1 MADFQM
7 FLEAER
13 RGILP
18 ADKIGLLQEAR
29 NRGLIPPLDQPSTA
43 MPTPRQTGTIVDQ
56 IPGYGGPVPAATAPV
71 RTKDYTIGQKL
82 AGAAEVIPAL
92 VTGAVTA
99 PIVEASKIYGA
110 ATSGKF
116 GTQAGIRAGEETG
129 RKMQANFYQPRT
141 QAGQEYVGDIGNAL
155 ASTGLQGVPM
165 NVLADLG
172 AGLPAAGRAA
182 KDFGQA
188 KMAQRAESIAQ
199 QQSAADWARAPAIE
213 AAQAAQRLNVAVNP
227 AKTNPNVKTKMLV
240 GLTGESEVNAKLAES
255 NAPKWNDWARKDL
268 GLPENTQLTPEAFDK
283 ARAAH
288 TAPYDAIRKI
298 GVMQPSDDV
307 LGQLNSL
314 KLDPRSTSS
323 PEKAAKVNAAVDR
336 VMNQTAE
343 GLSGENVVSQI
354 RDFRKDANQ
363 TFKNPNATGIE
374 IDVAEANLGIANAL
388 ENLIENNI
396 RNPKAL
402 DDFRKARTAIAKTYD
417 WERATG
423 VTTKQ
428 VDPLQIVKLA
438 EKGKPLTGV
447 LADVA
452 NVAGNFPEIAN
463 LNLPKEPLLYQR
475 LRRGGAGG
483 TIGFALGGGPVGA
496 AIGAGLTSLGGEVAA
511 NVLAKPGVQNR
522 LAVPAD
528 RRIPLATTPVEP
540 MAPIPQN
547 RALTPYDYSQQTF
560 TPPNFVMQP
569 NQYGPQITPV
579 APQTANMLGYGGT
592 METLAAE
599 RARAANMSRTLGQQA
614 EAQQAAAE
622 AAARRPSRGG
632 TAFELD
638 PATGKLVPIDTT
650 LQRATPDIQII
661 EDTGKTLASAVAKMS
676 GQMVPETIGTVYKTQ
691 TISPKTG
698 AQPYTRIT
706 KRKGETTFGREGQAF
721 NMTAEEKIAW
731 NKAKVDLAEVVPGMK
746 ALDDKA
752 IANKMMDR
760 EWLQEAIVKAK
771 QKAQMQAEIAA
782 RATSEKTRRLAEIER
797 EKLKG
802 ALETLEEQFR
812 KSRPVQ
818 RGGQGPKTRAFQRNM
833 LRLDGE
839 EIQNALRIDLSS
851 MANK

>member
-1 MADFQM
+1 MAAFDPDAYLAQK
-7 FLEAER
+7 
-13 RGILP
+13 P
-18 ADKIGLLQEAR
+18 AA
-29 NRGLIPPLDQPSTA
+29 PPAAFDPDAYLASTTA
-43 MPTPRQTGTIVDQ
+43 PRKTGTIVDQ

-99 PIVEASKIYGA
+99 PIVEASKVYGA

-116 GTQAGIRAGEETG
+116 GTQVGIRAGEEAG
-129 RKMQANFYQPRT
+129 RRMQANFYQPRT
-141 QAGQEYVGDIGNAL
+141 AAGQEYVGDIGNAL

-172 AGLPAAGRAA
+172 AGLPAAGRAV
-182 KDFGQA
+182 KDLGQA
-188 KMAQRAESIAQ
+188 KMAQRAETAAQ
-199 QQSAADWARAPAIE
+199 QASAADWARAPVIE

-240 GLTGESEVNAKLAES
+240 GLTGESEVNAKLAET

-336 VMNQTAE
+336 VMNQAVE
-343 GLSGENVVSQI
+343 GLSGDNVVSQI

-374 IDVAEANLGIANAL
+374 IDVAEANLGIDNAL

-438 EKGKPLTGV
+438 EKGKLLTGV

-483 TIGFALGGGPVGA
+483 TIGFAVGGGPVGA

-511 NVLAKPGVQNR
+511 NVMARPGVQNR
-522 LAVPAD
+522 LAVPLD

-569 NQYGPQITPV
+569 NQYGPRVTPV
-579 APQTANMLGYGGT
+579 APEVPPTANMLGYGGT

-622 AAARRPSRGG
+622 AAARRPASG
-632 TAFELD
+632 AVELQIN
-638 PATGKLVPIDTT
+638 PLTGVPEIAKGVKG
-650 LQRATPDIQII
+650 ATP
-661 EDTGKTLASAVAKMS
+661 EVFMANTGASLQSAAAKLAAGKAFDMTLAEKAAWKATRADLSEIMPGFKALDEKAIVAKMQDRAWVDS
-676 GQMVPETIGTVYKTQ
+676 AIAKARQE
-691 TISPKTG
+691 
-698 AQPYTRIT
+698 A
-706 KRKGETTFGREGQAF
+706 QAF
-721 NMTAEEKIAW
+721 DQIAERAADARARSAAAANRERMF
-731 NKAKVDLAEVVPGMK
+731 DLAEQLQD
-746 ALDDKA
+746 AL
-752 IANKMMDR
+752 
-760 EWLQEAIVKAK
+760 
-771 QKAQMQAEIAA
+771 
-782 RATSEKTRRLAEIER
+782 
-797 EKLKG
+797 G
-802 ALETLEEQFR
+802 A
-812 KSRPVQ
+812 RPVK

-833 LRLDGE
+833 LRPDGE
-839 EIQNALRIDLSS
+839 EIQNALRIDLSG

>member
-13 RGILP
+13 RGILS
-18 ADKIGLLQEAR
+18 ADKIKLLQEAR

-155 ASTGLQGVPM
+155 ASIGLQGVPM

-182 KDFGQA
+182 KDFSQA

-336 VMNQTAE
+336 VMNQAAE

-569 NQYGPQITPV
+569 NQYGPRITPV
-579 APQTANMLGYGGT
+579 APEVQPTANMLGYGGT

-622 AAARRPSRGG
+622 AAARRPASG
-632 TAFELD
+632 AVELQIN
-638 PATGKLVPIDTT
+638 PLTGVPEIAKGVKG
-650 LQRATPDIQII
+650 ATP
-661 EDTGKTLASAVAKMS
+661 EVFMANTGASLQSAAAKLAAGKAFDMTLAEKAAWKATRADLSEIMPGFKALDEKAIVAKMQDRAWVDS
-676 GQMVPETIGTVYKTQ
+676 AIAKARQE
-691 TISPKTG
+691 
-698 AQPYTRIT
+698 A
-706 KRKGETTFGREGQAF
+706 QAF
-721 NMTAEEKIAW
+721 
-731 NKAKVDLAEVVPGMK
+731 D
-746 ALDDKA
+746 
-752 IANKMMDR
+752 
-760 EWLQEAIVKAK
+760 Q
-771 QKAQMQAEIAA
+771 IAA
-782 RATSEKTRRLAEIER
+782 RAADARAKSAAAANRERMLDLADQ
-797 EKLKG
+797 LQDALG
-802 ALETLEEQFR
+802 A
-812 KSRPVQ
+812 RPVK

-833 LRLDGE
+833 LRPDGE
-839 EIQNALRIDLSS
+839 EIQNALRIDLSG